1 MSQLRYRSNL
11 TEEDSTRDRHQPTY
25 QQSCP
30 APQGAIALA
39 VVLLVTG
46 TSLLIYGAKHL
57 AGHIIRTD
65 GAGWGFIILGSI
77 TFIPGM
83 YVTTI
88 ALGSWLGLHG
98 FKYSQIPH

>member
-1 MSQLRYRSNL
+1 MQ
-11 TEEDSTRDRHQPTY
+11 DRHQPTY

-65 GAGWGFIILGSI
+65 GAVSILLVLKHSTYSIIMNGSSDEFCFHI
-77 TFIPGM
+77 G
-83 YVTTI
+83 
-88 ALGSWLGLHG
+88 
-98 FKYSQIPH
+98 